1 MLFNFRGIRQLALK
15 VVFLCLCSTDKAIF
29 LELCVFAPKSCVN
42 LSPILS
48 TLNRTIDIALIG
60 AGNLATSLAHGLVE
74 AGFGLRQV
82 VARSEAS
89 AQRLAQPLG
98 VLYTAGLHRLTLDAD
113 VYIIAVPDAQIADVL
128 EQMPPTQVLM
138 LHTSGS
144 TPMSVFNAE
153 RFPNHGV
160 LYPLQTFS
168 RQRVVSLRDVPLC
181 IEASTAKAIA
191 QIQELANAL
200 SSRVIP
206 MTSEQR
212 VWLHLMGVMGCNF
225 VNHLLAIA
233 HCIGQKE
240 GIALDVLQPLLCET
254 VRKAFSTSSPAMAQT
269 GPAIR
274 GDMATLS
281 RHADML
287 ANIDVH
293 FAELYNMLSNSIINT
308 NERLKS

>member
-1 MLFNFRGIRQLALK
+1 M
-15 VVFLCLCSTDKAIF
+15 
-29 LELCVFAPKSCVN
+29 
-42 LSPILS
+42 
-48 TLNRTIDIALIG
+48 DIVLIG
-60 AGNLATSLAHGLVE
+60 AGNLATSLAHGLS
-74 AGFGLRQV
+74 AFGLHLAQV
-82 VARSEAS
+82 VARSERTAKALAELFGAS
-89 AQRLAQPLG
+89 YA
-98 VLYTAGLHRLTLDAD
+98 AGSANAKPNADA
-113 VYIIAVPDAQIADVL
+113 YIVAVPDEQIAPALASLPATHGLV
-128 EQMPPTQVLM
+128 

-144 TPMSVFNAE
+144 TPLSVFDSA

-181 IEASTAKAIA
+181 IEGSTAQATA
-191 QIQELANAL
+191 QVQELANVL
-200 SSRVIP
+200 SNRVIP

-254 VRKAFSTSSPAMAQT
+254 VRKAFTTSSPAMAQT